1 MAGSGDDLALLHG
14 FAADLAHLIA
24 GIAVLGAGGGLS
36 ILQFRVMP
44 GSGDGQG
51 LQGGLLRALGVG
63 KQLAADAALPVGLDA
78 GGLAGGG
85 DLCHGGQLVAVGG
98 DGLGPGVGIGDAVP
112 DHRGGIGAD
121 AALGAGAAGGDLAG
135 NGGLHAELLMRRIH
149 GAEEVG
155 IGAEVLVPGP
165 HGLAV
170 HMAVRQ
176 PDIHGAGGEK
186 PILARLAVPVL
197 IELPVGGAVLA
208 GDIHLGDVKGHGDLR
223 ILGRQGLGGELD
235 VFGHVLGDAVG
246 EPGRHL
252 HAGVVELLADLIGGA
267 VRLPG
272 DLQSGHAAAQTHHIS
287 GVVLEVDVA
296 LAVGNGAA
304 QSVLSLVAAGG
315 EQHIGRLDGHILA
328 ILGIG
333 LHGGVGVVHLG
344 HARLIPQD
352 PQLAG
357 GEVVEEIDVSISVL
371 ALIGGGQ
378 QTAGLGI
385 ALGGDGIGDG
395 EAGQVH
401 HGDVVAGVGPELAG
415 AGYADIGAA
424 VVDHGGGGAHGRRLV
439 IAAAVVQVQAL
450 QGAIHEG
457 AVLVG
462 LDLIQIAALGG
473 EVIRLG
479 GGVIGDAAAQI
490 AHAGGRQLVQQLAG
504 LGIQGQDGAVGGD
517 IAAVAVIGGH
527 QDEVAAGVGPGPIE
541 AVVGIRPGGQ
551 LGLLGILRVLIGD
564 GDAGEVGLLGL
575 GVPEA
580 GVDIPVAV
588 GDGAVGLAAQ
598 RIGIDPQGLQGLGVK
613 GLDPAVA
620 EAHEDHAVGIG
631 GGVDGEGGAGHH
643 GAAGHHRAGVLV
655 ELHDLV
661 AGIGI
666 QIAAGDNGVGHGAAA
681 VALAGLVGPHQHR
694 ILGLDGGG
702 CLDDAVVVAVGAEQ
716 GPVTGLQ
723 NVLMGVVRSLLQLHG
738 DILVGFTGNEV
749 DLLAHIAAA
758 GHHQGIGPVGV
769 QGIGPGSAG
778 QDALAADVGGQE
790 HRGVGGIGG
799 DGGLHRGQL
808 VDLDGIGLGHGG
820 GVLVGDGNGDGLL
833 QQGGV
838 QGDGHRLLGVG
849 LVIRVIGDDLAPV
862 AAGHGNGHVRVVA
875 VAGQR
880 PHGHP
885 HLRHPLAQR
894 RGVIQHQLVKALGG
908 VVLLLQGDGAVIV
921 VRQAH
926 AVEGHGA
933 LGGQDI
939 ALIEGHAVDGLGLGH
954 LQLHGVAVAACG
966 HKVGQGAIAG
976 VLRREGLF
984 IVGGVEVAV
993 EMAVIHG
1000 GGHIALVRPDTV
1012 QVEVGAV
1019 GLHVKGILMNACGKG
1034 RGHGI
1039 GNGGLA
1045 VHGGLGRQAGE
1056 PVLHNGRGHSH
1067 GQACRGLHGGGG
1079 VIVALLGG
1087 NVGIALAGDQGIH
1100 GGPGIGLLG
1109 GQHGS
1114 GVVGQLHRY
1123 VVVVGQ
1129 GHGHAVPL
1137 FHQHGI
1143 GDDPSVIRQDDG
1155 HHILAVGVLLA
1166 GGQGHVDGNAAL
1178 GLLPGHG
1185 HGRLGA
1191 QGGGVDV
1198 HGVLRGHHAVFQG
1211 LLVEVQLHGRG
1222 GVEGRQ
1228 VRQAGGAENVH
1239 GIGLVLLVIAHGIP
1253 GLHHHVGGSQA
1264 VVLDDAGQGG
1274 GLALPYPGVGACRWL
1289 AGQVYAHILL
1299 AFAGA
1304 DALAPLKIGHEV
1316 GIGIVGD
1323 PERGSVVGLV
1333 ELGNVL
1339 AVLPLVV
1346 DAQADALD
1354 PLAGGQRGGNGSALG
1369 RDLHGAPDM
1378 VDAAVGQVKRIGGG
1392 HQLHAGSVLHGGDG
1406 AELTGEGGHRR
1417 GHGGVVLGGAD
1428 GHRHLVAL
1436 LEGLELFHPQLQLG
1450 QQRSGLAVG
1459 GGIEGAV
1466 GGVIGR
1472 LGGGIILHA
1481 VGGRAIG
1488 RHALRQVQQAAAIAL
1503 AGVGGEPDGR
1513 QPLGRGVQLV
1523 AVSVIV

>member
-1 MAGSGDDLALLHG
+1 
-14 FAADLAHLIA
+14 
-24 GIAVLGAGGGLS
+24 
-36 ILQFRVMP
+36 
-44 GSGDGQG
+44 
-51 LQGGLLRALGVG
+51 
-63 KQLAADAALPVGLDA
+63 
-78 GGLAGGG
+78 
-85 DLCHGGQLVAVGG
+85 
-98 DGLGPGVGIGDAVP
+98 
-112 DHRGGIGAD
+112 
-121 AALGAGAAGGDLAG
+121 
-135 NGGLHAELLMRRIH
+135 MRRVH

-155 IGAEVLVPGP
+155 IGGEVLIPGP
-165 HGLAV
+165 HRLSV

-176 PDIHGAGGEK
+176 PDVHGAGGEEV
-186 PILARLAVPVL
+186 ILARLTVPVL

-208 GDIHLGDVKGHGDLR
+208 GDSHLGDVEGHGDLR
-223 ILGRQGLGGELD
+223 ILSRQGLGGEPD

-272 DLQSGHAAAQTHHIS
+272 DLQSGHAAAQAHHVG

-304 QSVLSLVAAGG
+304 NGVLGLVPAGG

-328 ILGIG
+328 VLGIG

-344 HARLIPQD
+344 HAGLIPQNT
-352 PQLAG
+352 QLAG
-357 GEVVEEIDVSISVL
+357 GKVVKEIDVGISVL

-395 EAGQVH
+395 EASQVH
-401 HGDVVAGVGPELAG
+401 HGDVVAGVSPELAG

-424 VVDHGGGGAHGRRLV
+424 VVDHGGGGAHRRRLV

-450 QGAIHEG
+450 QGAVRKG

-462 LDLIQIAALGG
+462 LDLIQVAALGG

-504 LGIQGQDGAVGGD
+504 PGVQGQDGAMSGG

-527 QDEVAAGVGPGPIE
+527 QDEVAAGIGPGPVE
-541 AVVGIRPGGQ
+541 AVVGIRPSAQ
-551 LGLLGILRVLIGD
+551 LGLLVVFGVLIGD
-564 GDAGEVGLLGL
+564 GDAGEVCVLGL

-598 RIGIDPQGLQGLGVK
+598 RIGIDPQGIQCFGVE
-613 GLDPAVA
+613 GLDPSVA

-631 GGVDGEGGAGHH
+631 GGIDGEGGAGHH
-643 GAAGHHRAGVLV
+643 GAAGHHRAGVLI

-666 QIAAGDNGVGHGAAA
+666 QIAADDDGAGHGAAA
-681 VALAGLVGPHQHR
+681 VALASLVGPHQHR
-694 ILGLDGGG
+694 ILGPDGGSR
-702 CLDDAVVVAVGAEQ
+702 LDNTVVVAVGAEQ

-723 NVLMGVVRSLLQLHG
+723 DVLVGVVRSLLQLHG

-758 GHHQGIGPVGV
+758 SHHQGIGSVGV
-769 QGIGPGSAG
+769 QGIDPGCAG

-790 HRGVGGIGG
+790 HCGVGGIGG

-808 VDLDGIGLGHGG
+808 IDLDGIGLSRRG

-862 AAGHGNGHVRVVA
+862 AAGHGDGHVRVVA

-880 PHGHP
+880 PHGQP

-894 RGVIQHQLVKALGG
+894 RGVIQHQLVKALGV

-939 ALIEGHAVDGLGLGH
+939 ALVEGDAVDGLGLGH

-966 HKVGQGAIAG
+966 HEVGQAAVAG
-976 VLRREGLF
+976 VLRRERLL
-984 IVGGVEVAV
+984 IMSGVEVAV

-1012 QVEVGAV
+1012 QEEVGAV

-1056 PVLHNGRGHSH
+1056 PVRRNGGGHGH
-1067 GQACRGLHGGGG
+1067 GQTCRSLHGGGG

-1100 GGPGIGLLG
+1100 GGPGVGLLG

-1137 FHQHGI
+1137 FHQHGV
-1143 GDDPSVIRQDDG
+1143 GDDPAVIRQDDG

-1185 HGRLGA
+1185 HDRFGA
-1191 QGGGVDV
+1191 QGGGADV
-1198 HGVLRGHHAVFQG
+1198 HGVLRGHHAVFRG

-1222 GVEGRQ
+1222 GVEDRQ

-1264 VVLDDAGQGG
+1264 VVLDDACQGG

-1323 PERGSVVGLV
+1323 PERGSVVGLI

-1392 HQLHAGSVLHGGDG
+1392 HQLHAGSVLHGGNG

-1417 GHGGVVLGGAD
+1417 GHGGVILGSAD

-1436 LEGLELFHPQLQLG
+1436 LEGLKLFHPQLQLG

-1481 VGGRAIG
+1481 VGGCAIG

-1523 AVSVIV
+1523 AVSVIVQGIVVHMAVHGGDEAAVDAGEGMAAALEHVLYRVAVMIGHVLRLDDVAVLGDCQQRDLAGVRGIDPDRQQ